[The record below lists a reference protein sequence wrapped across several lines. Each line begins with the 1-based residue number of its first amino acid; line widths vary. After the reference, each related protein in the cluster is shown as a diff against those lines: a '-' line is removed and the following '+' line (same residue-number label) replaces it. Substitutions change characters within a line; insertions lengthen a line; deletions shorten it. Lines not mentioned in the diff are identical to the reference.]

1 MPDSTAVI
9 QVAFE
14 VPQEI
19 ATGLSTG
26 ELVRYGGVVRDTGG
40 RVVKHLDEITPKPSD
55 DAANAIQQ
63 AASNAMNF
71 VKKNKKGT
79 IIVLAVA
86 AIGGIAYKTVKG
98 SQKKALEKL
107 QVEASERFNASLTA
121 YIKALENENLTLTDI
136 EGLQRAIADFEDVA
150 GDGGLTIEMPGGSS
164 LPLSKRWPSI
174 HRRLLGQTIMSRIKR
189 PPLSRTIVLLRFRFS
204 TIACPSRETSS
215 MRLHRF

>member
-150 GDGGLTIEMPGGSS
+150 GDGGLTIEMPGGQFSALVQAVAKYTQALARANDHESNKTAALITDDCPAS
-164 LPLSKRWPSI
+164 LQILNNCLSIQRDI
-174 HRRLLGQTIMSRIKR
+174 
-189 PPLSRTIVLLRFRFS
+189 FDE
-204 TIACPSRETSS
+204 AA
-215 MRLHRF
+215 